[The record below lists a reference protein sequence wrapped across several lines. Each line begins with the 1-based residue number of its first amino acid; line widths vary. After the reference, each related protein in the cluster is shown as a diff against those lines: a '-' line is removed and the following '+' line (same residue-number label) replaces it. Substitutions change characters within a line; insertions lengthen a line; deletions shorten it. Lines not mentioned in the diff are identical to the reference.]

1 MGHLALNDSLANVDR
16 RFFHFTNLDAPSN
29 YRAVQV
35 IFEVGSG
42 TCPVMVCDAY
52 RNSFIVADV
61 AWLDLSVAP
70 TTINPIY
77 INNANTINRIQVA
90 KVSATEARL
99 KISYNTYISI
109 GSVISLD
116 GKAQFKYQQYA
127 QE

>member
-1 MGHLALNDSLANVDR
+1 
-16 RFFHFTNLDAPSN
+16 
-29 YRAVQV
+29 
-35 IFEVGSG
+35 
-42 TCPVMVCDAY
+42 MVCDAY